1 VKRCIDDLAKELG
14 ITKEQAEEIL
24 KDLSMKAG
32 GLNSGFFD
40 RVDDALSS
48 EEGRFAFHL
57 SMTNTRKEMDANAFA
72 RLMRR
77 VLDGELGSLYENFLA
92 RLTGSTKPGFGNM
105 VSVDSSNMY
114 YRAQVRES
122 LFAPLVDLGY
132 TPSQA
137 NKLLHS
143 RKFQD
148 DLFSEMFSLNPEKAV
163 TGNAEAHAVALSARA
178 QGVKFI
184 ADFQRHGIPILPR
197 SDYVMHQFHNPLIM
211 AEMGFEKWFDFVYP
225 LLKDDFSNAKANAKI
240 VLEDIFKNIMS
251 QKRIEGEIST
261 QELMN
266 SLTGNRV
273 IPFRDAESAKV
284 YYKKMGGDNYF
295 DGIRE
300 SLEKMGQRLALI
312 ETFGSDPEFVFG
324 KILELIQKREPLS
337 PKEIAKLRNRF
348 DQVSG
353 LSNIV
358 GSPSLS
364 KISSGFLAATILF
377 KAGKATISAF
387 SDTVISAIRLHS
399 LGVPFFSS
407 YKDLLGNT
415 LMRLPEAERLE
426 YAKWLHSGYDSMFG
440 FASSR
445 YMSHDLVGGQLNKA
459 ANKFFDVIGLNY
471 ITDLQREAYSRTLSS
486 YLGSLLRK
494 EVSYD
499 DLHSG
504 LKISLGN
511 YGIKAK
517 EWSALTKMQL
527 PVVLRR
533 KTSWG
538 GDEDLLLPHLI
549 KDLGGDANLARKL
562 DTFFQQDARLAIAE
576 VAAEERAIM
585 MSNPLTGERLY
596 RGTLPGEFAALFF
609 SLRGVLLKQYT
620 KMYPIYQQMG
630 APNFMKH
637 LVPLFG
643 VGYLSIMLKDILSG
657 KEPRDMDRDTA
668 LEAIAQSGIL
678 GIIGDVVL
686 EALSEDGPGV
696 GNVIAGPGIN
706 TMIQGFNFAESVI
719 DGNMAQIVN
728 RGKKLTPYNNVPF
741 IEPAMNYLIWHPLSE
756 AYSPGSVER
765 YNRMLQREG
774 SGLMFR

>member
-1 VKRCIDDLAKELG
+1 MKRCIDDLSNELG

-24 KDLSMKAG
+24 KDISMKAG

-48 EEGRFAFHL
+48 EEGRLSFHL
-57 SMTNTRKEMDANAFA
+57 LMARVRKEMDTHSFA
-72 RLMRR
+72 RLTNRIFN
-77 VLDGELGSLYENFLA
+77 GELGSYYENFLA
-92 RLTGSTKPGFGNM
+92 KLTGSTKAGFGNM

-114 YRAQVRES
+114 YRLQVRES

-143 RKFQD
+143 QKFQN
-148 DLFSEMFSLNPEKAV
+148 DLFNEMFSLNPEKAL

-178 QGVKFI
+178 QGLKFI

-211 AEMGFEKWFDFVYP
+211 AEMGFEKWFDFIYP
-225 LLKDDFSNAKANAKI
+225 LLRDDFSNAKANAKL
-240 VLEDIFKNIMS
+240 VLEDIYKDIMS
-251 QKRIEGEIST
+251 QKRIEGEISN

-266 SLTGNRV
+266 ALTGTRV
-273 IPFRDAESAKV
+273 IPFKDAQSAKV
-284 YYKKMGGDNYF
+284 YYKKMGGENYL

-312 ETFGSDPEFVFG
+312 ETFGSDPEFAFG
-324 KILELIQKREPLS
+324 KILELMESRGGLTPMQK
-337 PKEIAKLRNRF
+337 AKLRNRF
-348 DQVSG
+348 DHVSG

-364 KISSGFLAATILF
+364 KISQWGQAWTILT
-377 KAGKATISAF
+377 KGGKATISAF

-407 YKDLLGNT
+407 YRSILRNTFSRIPEQNRLL
-415 LMRLPEAERLE
+415 
-426 YAKWLHSGYDSMFG
+426 YAKWLHSGYDGMFG
-440 FASSR
+440 YAASR

-459 ANKFFDVIGLNY
+459 ANKYFDVIGLNH
-471 ITDLQREAYSRTLSS
+471 ITDLQREAYSRALSA
-486 YLGSLLRK
+486 YLGGLLREETPYK
-494 EVSYD
+494 K
-499 DLHSG
+499 LPIG
-504 LKISLGN
+504 LKTSLEN
-511 YGIKAK
+511 YGIREP
-517 EWSALTKMQL
+517 EWSVLTKWQNIT
-527 PVVLRR
+527 VLRKR
-533 KTSWG
+533 TSWG
-538 GDEDLLLPHLI
+538 GHEDLFLPHLI
-549 KDLGGDANLARKL
+549 KDMVGDASLSRKM
-562 DTFFQQDARLAIAE
+562 DTFFQQDSRLAIAE

-585 MSNPLTGERLY
+585 MSNPFTGERLY
-596 RGTLPGEFAALFF
+596 RGTLPGEFASLFF

-643 VGYLSIMLKDILSG
+643 IGYLSIMLKDILSG
-657 KEPRDMDRDTA
+657 REPREMNRDTA
-668 LEAIAQSGIL
+668 LESMAQSGVL

-686 EALSEDGPGV
+686 EALSEDGPGL
-696 GNVIAGPGIN
+696 GRVIAGPAFN
-706 TMIQGFNFAESVI
+706 TMFQGVNFAEAVL
-719 DGNMAQIVN
+719 DGSLGQVVSN
-728 RGKKLTPYNNVPF
+728 GKKLTPYNNVPL
-741 IEPAMNYLIWHPLSE
+741 IEPAMNFLLWYPMTE
-756 AYSPGSVER
+756 AVSPGS
-765 YNRMLQREG
+765 LQRYDAALQRDG
-774 SGLMFR
+774 SGLMLR